1 MGKDIIRGENGE
13 ITESKAPKKQKEPKQ
28 AKAPIQQ
35 KAMLF
40 GIRNKI
46 MVCFLVP
53 ILFMVVIGWTAYQK
67 SAEGMSDKFLDSTQQ
82 TINMAG
88 EYVDMSCSFLESEA
102 LKYAFD
108 RDLSKYF
115 LGLYNSDV
123 LAKGQLMNNVRTNI
137 LSAQSLNPF
146 ISNIHIITS
155 SGISMLSTISTTSS
169 DGIYEEYQQTVATG
183 KRAIAKWVDSHDML
197 DEIFS
202 LNQRDYILACQIQSQ
217 AANACVVIDMKAS
230 AIQDILE
237 ELDLGDGSILG
248 FVTKNGREVVHENLN
263 EGEESILPAGASV
276 FFGQEFFPMLTEESV
291 PEDLQGAFET
301 KYLGKDWL
309 FIYSISETTGAAVC
323 ALIPTDVVIGQAGEI
338 RNITI
343 GLVVLA
349 CVIVLVVGF
358 MIVAGIQ
365 NNMNGISVKFGDVAK
380 GDLTAQVQAKGRDEF
395 RGLAASA
402 NNMIDNTKKLVRQVI
417 TATTHLEDSARN
429 VEKASDVISE
439 YSQDMNRALDKINEG
454 IGRQS
459 VHAQECVAKTDVLS
473 NEIQVVSQKVGEVEK
488 LVGETEDMINRAME
502 IVKLLGSRARE
513 TSAITVKVGES
524 IESLR
529 RESEIINT
537 FVATITEISEQ
548 TNLLSLNASIEAARA
563 GEAGRGFAVVAEE
576 IRKLADD
583 SAKAAG
589 EISNNVEHIAA
600 QTMNSVESAQEAQNM
615 VAVQTEAVDQAV
627 SVFQEMQERM
637 NMLIEGLKEI
647 VNSTNKADQERS
659 STVEAVKNISGIIDQ
674 TADSAAVVHD
684 MIARLM
690 ESVENLN
697 GTADNLGD
705 NMNALKNE
713 ISAFKI

>member
-13 ITESKAPKKQKEPKQ
+13 ITETKTPKKQKEPK
-28 AKAPIQQ
+28 KI
-35 KAMLF
+35 MLF

-53 ILFMVVIGWTAYQK
+53 ILFMIVIGLTAYQK
-67 SAEGMSDKFLDSTQQ
+67 SAEGMSDKYLESTQQ

-88 EYVDMSCSFLESEA
+88 EYVDMSCSFLESET

-146 ISNIHIITS
+146 INNIHIITS

-169 DGIYEEYQQTVATG
+169 DGIYEQYQQTVATG
-183 KRAIAKWVDSHDML
+183 KRTIEKWVDSHDML
-197 DEIFS
+197 DEVFS
-202 LNQRDYILACQIQSQ
+202 LNQRDYILSCQIQAQS
-217 AANACVVIDMKAS
+217 ANACVVIDMKTS
-230 AIQDILE
+230 AIQDLLE

-248 FVTKNGREVVHENLN
+248 FVTKSGREVIYENLD
-263 EGEESILPAGASV
+263 EGEESILPEDASV
-276 FFGQEFFPMLTEESV
+276 FFGRDFFPVLTEESN
-291 PEDLQGAFET
+291 PEDMQGAFET
-301 KYLGKDWL
+301 QYLGKNWL
-309 FIYSISETTGAAVC
+309 FIYNTSETTGATVC

-343 GLVVLA
+343 GLVALA

-365 NNMNGISVKFGDVAK
+365 NNMNSISVKFGDVAK
-380 GDLTAQVQAKGRDEF
+380 GDLTAQVQAKGHDEF

-417 TATTHLEDSARN
+417 TATVHLEDSAQN
-429 VEKASDVISE
+429 VEKASEVISE
-439 YSQDMNRALDKINEG
+439 YSQDMNQALDKINEG
-454 IGRQS
+454 MNRQS
-459 VHAQECVAKTDVLS
+459 VHAQECVEKTDVLS
-473 NEIQVVSQKVGEVEK
+473 NEIQVVSQRVGEVEK

-513 TSAITVKVGES
+513 TSAITLKVGES

-529 RESEIINT
+529 QESEIINT

-583 SAKAAG
+583 SARAAG
-589 EISNNVEHIAA
+589 EISNNVEHITA
-600 QTMNSVESAQEAQNM
+600 QTLNSVESAQEAQNM

-627 SVFQEMQERM
+627 SVFQEMQGRM

-674 TADSAAVVHD
+674 TANSAAVVHD

-690 ESVENLN
+690 ESVENLS
-697 GTADNLGD
+697 GTADNLGE
-705 NMNALKNE
+705 NMNALKGE
-713 ISAFKI
+713 ISVFKI

>member
-13 ITESKAPKKQKEPKQ
+13 ITETKAPKKQKEQKEPK
-28 AKAPIQQ
+28 KT
-35 KAMLF
+35 MLF

-53 ILFMVVIGWTAYQK
+53 ILFMVVIGLTAYQK
-67 SAEGMSDKFLDSTQQ
+67 SAEGMSDKFLESTQQ

-88 EYVDMSCSFLESEA
+88 EYVDMSCSFLESET

-146 ISNIHIITS
+146 INNIHIITS

-183 KRAIAKWVDSHDML
+183 KRTIEKWVDSHDML

-217 AANACVVIDMKAS
+217 SANACVVIDMKTS

-248 FVTKNGREVVHENLN
+248 FVTKNGREVIYENLD
-263 EGEESILPAGASV
+263 EGEESILPEEASV
-276 FFGQEFFPMLTEESV
+276 FFGQDFFPVLTEESD
-291 PEDLQGAFET
+291 PEDMQGAFET
-301 KYLGKDWL
+301 KFLDKNWL
-309 FIYSISETTGAAVC
+309 FIYNISETTGATVC

-349 CVIVLVVGF
+349 CVIVLIVGF

-365 NNMNGISVKFGDVAK
+365 NNMNSISVKFGDVAK

-417 TATTHLEDSARN
+417 TATIHLEDSARN
-429 VEKASDVISE
+429 VEKASEVISE
-439 YSQDMNRALDKINEG
+439 YSQDMNQALDKINEG
-454 IGRQS
+454 MNRQS
-459 VHAQECVAKTDVLS
+459 VHAQECVEKTDVLS
-473 NEIQVVSQKVGEVEK
+473 NEIQVVSQRVGEVEK
-488 LVGETEDMINRAME
+488 LVGETEEMINRAME
-502 IVKLLGSRARE
+502 IVMLLGSRARE
-513 TSAITVKVGES
+513 TSAITLKVGES

-529 RESEIINT
+529 KESEIINT

-563 GEAGRGFAVVAEE
+563 GDAGRGFAVVAEE

-589 EISNNVEHIAA
+589 EISNNVDHITA
-600 QTMNSVESAQEAQNM
+600 QTLNSVESAQEAQNM

-627 SVFQEMQERM
+627 SVFQEMQGRM

-674 TADSAAVVHD
+674 TANSAAVVHD

-690 ESVENLN
+690 ESVEKLS
-697 GTADNLGD
+697 GTADNLGE

-713 ISAFKI
+713 ISVFKI